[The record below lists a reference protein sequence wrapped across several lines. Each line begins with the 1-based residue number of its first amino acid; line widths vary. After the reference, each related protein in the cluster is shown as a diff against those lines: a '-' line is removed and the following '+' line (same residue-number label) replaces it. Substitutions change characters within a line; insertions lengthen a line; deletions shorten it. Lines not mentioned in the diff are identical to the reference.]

1 MAESYSTSL
10 RLTLIGDGDLSGTW
24 GDVTNANIGTL
35 LEEAI
40 CGVISVPM
48 GDTNYTLQSL
58 NGVKDQA
65 RAAVIVATGANT
77 AVRQVIAPLVPKL
90 YILNNSTTG
99 GYNVTIGGSTGSVVT
114 VPAGQSAL
122 VYCDGTNFYNGITVA
137 ASAATTLG
145 GGAANQILY
154 QASTSNTQFITAP
167 TTANSFLYWTG
178 SSFSWSTISATLTV
192 GLSAISGGTS
202 GYVLYNNGGVLG
214 NSAVTGSGTVVL
226 DNSPSFTGT
235 PTFASAPTVGG
246 YSVLTTNTGVSAGG
260 NNTFTGTNSFS
271 TAPTVGGYS
280 VVTTNNLSGYAQLS
294 GTNNFTGANNYSST
308 ASITATGT
316 NAGNQ
321 RIGVTY
327 STYSSGLS
335 AVSLQLAGNGV
346 GVLFDTSTYSL
357 GLLNGFGGG
366 SGTYLSITPISGAIG
381 LSNNTLYTSAVD
393 AIKGGSSTAWIAT
406 SDIRLKNNIQDY
418 TKGLDLLNQIKP
430 RTWVYNGKGGST
442 QGAEGLGVVADE
454 IEQVLPSVIRTI
466 PGKLNPEDTETTD
479 IKHVDTT
486 EITWLLVNAVK
497 ELSAK
502 VTALEEQIL
511 NLGVK

>member
-192 GLSAISGGTS
+192 GVSAISGGTS

-214 NSAVTGSGTVVL
+214 NSATTGSGTVVL
-226 DNSPSFTGT
+226 NNSPSFTGT

-246 YSVLTTNTGVSAGG
+246 YSVLTTNTGVSASG
-260 NNTFTGTNSFS
+260 NNSFTGTNSFS
-271 TAPTVGGYS
+271 TAPTVSGYS
-280 VVTTNNLSGYAQLS
+280 VVTTNNLSGYASLS
-294 GTNNFTGANNYSST
+294 GTNTF
-308 ASITATGT
+308 TGT
-316 NAGNQ
+316 NTFSSGINTGA
-321 RIGVTY
+321 VY
-327 STYSSGLS
+327 ST
-335 AVSLQLAGNGV
+335 GNT
-346 GVLFDTSTYSL
+346 LSL
-357 GLLNGFGGG
+357 GL
-366 SGTYLSITPISGAIG
+366 SGTPYISF
-381 LSNNTLYTSAVD
+381 NNVYNTFFPNTDNLMSLGDGGNRWTQVYAVNGT
-393 AIKGGSSTAWIAT
+393 INT
-406 SDIRLKNNIQDY
+406 SDANEKQQIAELTVSEMAVAKSL
-418 TKGLDLLNQIKP
+418 KGLMKTFKFNAAVVK
-430 RTWVYNGKGGST
+430 KGVNARIHVGIMAQDVQAAFIAQGLDPNKYGVFCSDTLSDGST
-442 QGAEGLGVVADE
+442 RLGVRYDE
-454 IEQVLPSVIRTI
+454 LFAFII
-466 PGKLNPEDTETTD
+466 
-479 IKHVDTT
+479 
-486 EITWLLVNAVK
+486 A
-497 ELSAK
+497 
-502 VTALEEQIL
+502 AL
-511 NLGVK
+511 